1 MTRYDVNRLLQHV
14 VVSGAVAMLVA
25 CSGSETK
32 TEDPPRV
39 DVRVLADEG
48 PPLGN
53 PREAV
58 NPDVLLEGVKPN

>member
-1 MTRYDVNRLLQHV
+1 MNRLLQRV
-14 VVSGAVAMLVA
+14 VVFGAVAMLVA

-39 DVRVLADEG
+39 DARVLADEG

-53 PREAV
+53 PRDTVSPHE
-58 NPDVLLEGVKPN
+58 LLEGVKPD